1 MQLYHLLQLLCFL
14 WAIVWCADGYCV
26 YNDNSDGTPI
36 SIQADQVRL
45 GSYSTS
51 FKRLSMSAGDNGC
64 CPYDNEDCCDRPE
77 RDATAS
83 LLITE
88 DYITS
93 GGPSVHISLQCGG
106 WIVYGG
112 SKDDRRVYSYT
123 YDGVLY
129 DSPRNFIKASDL

>member
-1 MQLYHLLQLLCFL
+1 MQLYHLLQVLCVL
-14 WAIVWCADGYCV
+14 WAIVQSTDGYCV
-26 YNDNSDGTPI
+26 YNDDSEGTSI

-45 GSYSTS
+45 GSYSSS
-51 FKRLSMSAGDNGC
+51 FKRTAMSAGDKGC

-88 DYITS
+88 DDGIS
-93 GGPSVHISLQCGG
+93 LGPSVHISLQCGG

-112 SKDDRRVYSYT
+112 NKADRRIQSYT
-123 YDGVLY
+123 HDGVLY
-129 DSPRNFIKASDL
+129 DSPRAFTKAD